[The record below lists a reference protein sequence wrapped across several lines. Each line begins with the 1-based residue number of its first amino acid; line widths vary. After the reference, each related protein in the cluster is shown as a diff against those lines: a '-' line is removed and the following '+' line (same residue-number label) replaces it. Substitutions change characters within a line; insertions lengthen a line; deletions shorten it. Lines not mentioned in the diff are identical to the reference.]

1 MSKSFFKIGK
11 LTGKGAAA
19 VTCLCLAAVA
29 AVGVYTYNKS
39 ELTEE
44 KQKLIASDD
53 AAAPDEFLNAEA
65 VQDNVPVLPAE
76 DMLPDET
83 ADVDSDEVVPTA
95 EDNTETPEE
104 TTAPFE
110 NETALAEGIIV
121 RPLDGDII
129 CAFSNGELVK
139 SETLDVWKTHD
150 GIDIAGEL
158 GEPVRAAASGAVLSV
173 YNDPLWGNCIVIE
186 HAGGYESYYFGLSDT
201 ISVCEGDSVSA
212 GSEIAEVG
220 DSADCE
226 AAEETHLHFGLK
238 KNGKWVDPAEALSGL
253 GS

>member
-11 LTGKGAAA
+11 LSGKGAAA
-19 VTCLCLAAVA
+19 VICFCLAAVA

-53 AAAPDEFLNAEA
+53 AASPDEFMNADA
-65 VQDNVPVLPAE
+65 AQNDVPILPAE
-76 DMLPDET
+76 DMLPDE
-83 ADVDSDEVVPTA
+83 AEDVDSDEIVPTA
-95 EDNTETPEE
+95 EEAPAE
-104 TTAPFE
+104 TTSPFE
-110 NETALAEGIIV
+110 NETALAEGILV

-158 GEPVRAAASGAVLSV
+158 GEPVRAAAAGKVLSV
-173 YNDPLWGNCIVIE
+173 YNDPLWGNCVVIG
-186 HAGGYESYYFGLSDT
+186 HKGGYESCYFGLGDN
-201 ISVCEGDSVSA
+201 ISVCEGDEVNA

-220 DSADCE
+220 DTADCE
-226 AAEETHLHFGLK
+226 AAQETHLHFGLK
-238 KNGKWVDPAEALSGL
+238 KNGKWIDPAEALSGL